1 MKKKVLIT
9 GASGG
14 IGFAIAKKFYE
25 NGYFV
30 ILSGRNLP
38 KLKQNAEKFEDNYDV
53 LSCDLSIEKDVSELS
68 KEINYKYDG
77 IDILVNNAGIT
88 EDSLFM
94 RMDYLKWNRV
104 INTNLNSN
112 FLLTNS
118 FIRKMIKNKWGRII
132 NITSVVGHTG
142 NPGQANYCASKQ
154 GIIGMSKSI
163 ALEVARKGITVNCI
177 SPGFIETEMTQ
188 KLNEDQ
194 KESILNSI
202 PMGRVGYP
210 HEVANCVFFLSSEDS
225 SYITGQTI
233 HINGGITMI

>member
-38 KLKQNAEKFEDNYDV
+38 KLEQNAEKFEDNYDV
-53 LSCDLSIEKDVSELS
+53 LSCDLSIEKDISELG
-68 KEINYKYDG
+68 KKINDKYDG

-118 FIRKMIKNKWGRII
+118 FIRKMIKKKWGRII

>member
-30 ILSGRNLP
+30 ILSGRNLL
-38 KLKQNAEKFEDNYDV
+38 KLKENAEKFEENFDI
-53 LSCDLSIEKDVSELS
+53 LSCDLSIEKDISELG
-68 KEINYKYDG
+68 KKINDKYDG

-118 FIRKMIKNKWGRII
+118 FIRKMIKKKWGRII

-142 NPGQANYCASKQ
+142 NPGQSNYCASKQ

-163 ALEVARKGITVNCI
+163 ALEVARKGITVNCV

-188 KLNEDQ
+188 KLNEVQ
-194 KESILNSI
+194 KEIILNNI
-202 PMGRVGYP
+202 PIGRVGYP
-210 HEVANCVFFLSSEDS
+210 YEVANCVFFLSSEDS

>member
-1 MKKKVLIT
+1 MKKKILIT

-38 KLKQNAEKFEDNYDV
+38 KLEQNAEKFEDNYDV
-53 LSCDLSIEKDVSELS
+53 LSCDLSIEKDISELG
-68 KEINYKYDG
+68 KKINDKYDG

-118 FIRKMIKNKWGRII
+118 FIRKMIKKKWGRII

-188 KLNEDQ
+188 KLNEAQ

-202 PMGRVGYP
+202 PIGRVGYP

>member
-132 NITSVVGHTG
+132 NIT
-142 NPGQANYCASKQ
+142 
-154 GIIGMSKSI
+154 
-163 ALEVARKGITVNCI
+163 
-177 SPGFIETEMTQ
+177 
-188 KLNEDQ
+188 
-194 KESILNSI
+194 
-202 PMGRVGYP
+202 
-210 HEVANCVFFLSSEDS
+210 
-225 SYITGQTI
+225 
-233 HINGGITMI
+233 

>member
-118 FIRKMIKNKWGRII
+118 FIRKMIKKKWGRII

-188 KLNEDQ
+188 KLNEAQ

-202 PMGRVGYP
+202 PIGRVGYP

>member
-38 KLKQNAEKFEDNYDV
+38 KLEQNAEKFEDNYDV
-53 LSCDLSIEKDVSELS
+53 LSCDLSIEKDISELG
-68 KEINYKYDG
+68 KKINDKYDG

-188 KLNEDQ
+188 KLNEAQ

>member
-38 KLKQNAEKFEDNYDV
+38 KLEQNAEKFEDNYDV
-53 LSCDLSIEKDVSELS
+53 LSCDLSIEKDISELG
-68 KEINYKYDG
+68 KKINDKYDG

-188 KLNEDQ
+188 KLNEAQ

-202 PMGRVGYP
+202 PIGRVGYP